1 MKMSDKGESGSAARL
16 IRKVVFT
23 YRIEGDPEGTE
34 RTLTLEHGGSGDAVD
49 AFVLSEELIRKLA
62 YLEADGGCTPVKTES
77 GSDWKVSTMEKEDT
91 VRADCIW
98 VHQASCIWQE
108 YCPDQ

>member
-1 MKMSDKGESGSAARL
+1 MSDQGETGKAARL
-16 IRKVVFT
+16 IRKVTFT
-23 YRIEGDPEGTE
+23 YRLEGDPEGTE
-34 RTLTLEHGGSGDAVD
+34 RTLILEHAGSGDAVD

-62 YLEADGGCTPVKTES
+62 YMEADGGCTPVKTEP
-77 GSDWKVSTMEKEDT
+77 GSDWKVSTMEKQET

-98 VHQASCIWQE
+98 VHDLTCEWSV

>member
-1 MKMSDKGESGSAARL
+1 MSDQGETGSAARL

-23 YRIEGDPEGTE
+23 YRLEGDPEEME

-62 YLEADGGCTPVKTES
+62 YVDAEGGCTPVKTAP
-77 GSDWKVSTMEKEDT
+77 GSDWKVSTMEKEET

-98 VHQASCIWQE
+98 VHDLTCEWSE

>member
-1 MKMSDKGESGSAARL
+1 MSEKGESGIEARL

-23 YRIEGDPEGTE
+23 YRLESDPEGTE
-34 RTLTLEHGGSGDAVD
+34 RTLTLEHGGSGEAVD

-62 YLEADGGCTPVKTES
+62 YVDAEGGCTPVKTEP
-77 GSDWKVSTMEKEDT
+77 GSDWKVSAMETEET
-91 VRADCIW
+91 VRADCVW
-98 VHQASCIWQE
+98 VHNLTCEWSE